1 MLFRILLFILLG
13 FIMQFKPAL
22 WIVLIAAIFNFLA
35 DMAGQYENGLYIPIS
50 LRIITDEDRQEFMG
64 FSQSIGLAAH
74 IFFQSSGA
82 ILITW
87 MSFSHLAFF
96 NAITFLVTFLIIT
109 VNKSRIQEHFME
121 KPLNLAETES
131 DQSVLKTIKNTL
143 WTAISELKKIPDIHA
158 NMVVILILNG
168 LTSSLSI
175 LLTLMMNQIPSF
187 TLINPAT
194 TLATVN
200 ITIMVGSILGGILT
214 MNVLKVVSIQKTIQA
229 STLLTCLMLI
239 AFAFGNIYLM
249 LLFLLPLGVLS
260 GALNPKFNTLIYNT
274 LPEESLATIMGGIT
288 TYFQLGMVIMQVTLS
303 GLVLVFSAKL
313 LVVFLLL
320 LSLLTL
326 GYTMK
331 KR

>member
-1 MLFRILLFILLG
+1 
-13 FIMQFKPAL
+13 MQFKPAL